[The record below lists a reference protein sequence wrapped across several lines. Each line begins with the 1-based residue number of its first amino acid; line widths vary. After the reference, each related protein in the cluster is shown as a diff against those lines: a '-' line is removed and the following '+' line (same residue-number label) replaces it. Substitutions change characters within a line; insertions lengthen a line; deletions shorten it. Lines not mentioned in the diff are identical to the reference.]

1 MTNLSID
8 TSFWDQKS
16 AAIENHIVKLWGTPE
31 LSLMEYESSN
41 ILCEWLEE
49 EGFTV
54 ERNYCEIPTAFRATY
69 GSGDYTVGI
78 IAEYDALVGLSND
91 AVTFRKSLGQEAGH
105 ACLHCHIGA
114 CNTGAAIAVKD
125 YMIANNIDG
134 KVVVIGCPAEEIL
147 WGKIALLD
155 RGGFDGIDVLLT
167 SHVDYQNASVS
178 RPTLS
183 FFSGEFCFGGVSS
196 HSGAARAHNALDGVE
211 LAVIAIERMRAHQFS
226 DVSVEHVIR
235 KGGLAPNITPDMTT
249 LWINVRHKEY
259 EKARHTYQ
267 YLKDIIQNCAKI
279 AGVKVVEG
287 FIAGSRGYL
296 PNDVLGELMYKN
308 MKITGVDPYS
318 AEEIKQ
324 LNELSVNATG
334 VPEVESNPEIMFLND
349 GVDPYSQDDGEVS
362 WRIPLG
368 RVNWEI
374 PMQIPLHN
382 WATTALAG
390 MPSSRKGGLM
400 ASKTIYLTA
409 IDLLLNTSIIED
421 AKQEFETRKKGIK
434 VTPPLYGSFDEF
446 TKDPIILEWGLVEK
460 YL

>member
-249 LWINVRHKEY
+249 LWITVRHKDM
-259 EKARHTYQ
+259 KR
-267 YLKDIIQNCAKI
+267 LDIPSIFEGHNPKLCKI

-287 FIAGSRGYL
+287 L
-296 PNDVLGELMYKN
+296 
-308 MKITGVDPYS
+308 
-318 AEEIKQ
+318 
-324 LNELSVNATG
+324 
-334 VPEVESNPEIMFLND
+334 
-349 GVDPYSQDDGEVS
+349 
-362 WRIPLG
+362 
-368 RVNWEI
+368 
-374 PMQIPLHN
+374 
-382 WATTALAG
+382 
-390 MPSSRKGGLM
+390 
-400 ASKTIYLTA
+400 
-409 IDLLLNTSIIED
+409 
-421 AKQEFETRKKGIK
+421 
-434 VTPPLYGSFDEF
+434 
-446 TKDPIILEWGLVEK
+446 
-460 YL
+460 